1 MIVAFRWRR
10 VEIREEVSL
19 ARDPVRPKLF
29 HPPGPHKTT
38 EFLALS
44 DTRDLS
50 MAKSGLLA
58 AIDNAVKSPIRNG
71 QAGRFI
77 NTPEDAVTYKP

>member
-1 MIVAFRWRR
+1 MTA
-10 VEIREEVSL
+10 EG
-19 ARDPVRPKLF
+19 VRIF
-29 HPPGPHKTT
+29 NGRNTCPHKTT

-50 MAKSGLLA
+50 TAKSGALA
-58 AIDNAVKSPIRNG
+58 AIDNAMKSPIRNG
-71 QAGRFI
+71 QAGSFI